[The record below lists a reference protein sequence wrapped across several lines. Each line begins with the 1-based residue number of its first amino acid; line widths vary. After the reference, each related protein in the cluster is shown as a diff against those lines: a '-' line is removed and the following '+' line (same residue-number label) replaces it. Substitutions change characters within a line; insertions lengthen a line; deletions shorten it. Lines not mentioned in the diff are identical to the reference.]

1 MTYALEVE
9 QGLSQAQVQARKAQG
24 QSNRVRFQ
32 SGRSYLQIVRQ
43 NAFTFINSVLFCI
56 SAVLIAMGRSG
67 DGLVTAGLVLF
78 NVVIGVYQQA
88 RARYKL
94 ERIVLLSRPRA
105 TVLREGVQQQ
115 IDPDEIVLGDTL
127 IAYPGDQILVDGR
140 VVSGR
145 AEIDESLLTGESER
159 LVKDT
164 GSSLYSGSFCVS
176 GELRYLAEKVGEQSL
191 IHQMTAGARAAR
203 QVKTPL
209 QQEIDFVIR
218 ILVLLVTP
226 LGILLGLSYALQK
239 APIVEGVRMA
249 AVIVALVPQ
258 GLFFMTTV
266 AYAMGML
273 RLAGKGALIQEPNA
287 IESTSHVNLLCL
299 DKTGTLTSNR
309 MQMHALYPAQAQ
321 DSSQEERLR
330 RLLGDF
336 AASVSGGSRTTAAL
350 QDVLGGRACSVVEE
364 APFSSQRRWS
374 GLTLENGG
382 GSATYVLAAPDVFQ
396 KSLSARPDLRRQIE
410 TWIHQGLRVLLF
422 AGGKAAPLWNDDH
435 SEPVLPQGLAPLG
448 LVSFR
453 EELRPEAMTTLQH
466 FTALDVALKIISG
479 DDPHT
484 VAALARQIGLVV
496 REPAVHGADLDGL
509 DEQSFATLV
518 ERSSIFGRITPQQK
532 ERLVRHFRE
541 RGRYVAMIGDGVN
554 DVLSMKQAQVSVA
567 MQSGCDAVRGVAD
580 IVLLQDSFAALPVAL
595 SEGQRIVQ
603 GMEDV
608 LRLLLTRTFYV
619 TLLVVAAQLAGAPF
633 PVTPKHNSLLALLTV
648 GIPILAIAAWA
659 RPGQPPRSLLRET
672 MHFVFPA
679 AISIAV
685 FSLSVFLFY
694 WSRSGQLEMA
704 QTALTIT
711 TVFCGLLLV
720 PFVEPPTHF
729 WEGGDRLSGDRRP
742 SLLALGLLGGLV
754 VILATPLLRNFF
766 ELTFLEWRDY
776 GGIVLLVVVW
786 AWLVRWMWRKRLFE
800 RLLSMP

>member
-43 NAFTFINSVLFCI
+43 NAFTFINSVLFFI
-56 SAVLIAMGRSG
+56 SVLLIAMGRTG

-94 ERIVLLSRPRA
+94 ERIVLLARPRA

-140 VVSGR
+140 VLSGR

-159 LVKDT
+159 VAKET

-226 LGILLGLSYALQK
+226 LGILLGLSYTLQK
-239 APIVEGVRMA
+239 APVVESVRMA

-287 IESTSHVNLLCL
+287 IESTSHVDLLCL

-309 MQMHALYPAQAQ
+309 MQMHAVYPAAAQ
-321 DSSQEERLR
+321 DGSREEWLR
-330 RLLGDF
+330 RKLGDF
-336 AASVSGGSRTTAAL
+336 SASVSGGSRTTAAL
-350 QDVLGGRACSVVEE
+350 RDALGGRVCSVVEE
-364 APFSSQRRWS
+364 APFSSRRRWS
-374 GLTLENGG
+374 GLTFERGG
-382 GSATYVLAAPDVFQ
+382 ESGTYVLAAPDVFQ
-396 KSLSARPDLRRQIE
+396 KSLAAHPDMSRQIE
-410 TWIHQGLRVLLF
+410 IWAHQGLRVLLF
-422 AGGKAAPLWNDDH
+422 AGGETASLWSDDH
-435 SEPVLPQGLAPLG
+435 SEPVLPEGLALLG

-453 EELRPEAMTTLQH
+453 EELRPEAMATLQH
-466 FTALDVALKIISG
+466 FTELGVALKIISG
-479 DDPHT
+479 DDPQT
-484 VAALARQIGLVV
+484 VAALARQIGL
-496 REPAVHGADLDGL
+496 EDNQPAVHGADLEDL
-509 DEQSFATLV
+509 DQESFGALV

-532 ERLVRHFRE
+532 ESLVRHFRE

-619 TLLVVAAQLAGAPF
+619 TLLVIATQLAGAPF

-659 RPGQPPRSLLRET
+659 RPGRPPASLLRET
-672 MHFVFPA
+672 LHFVFPA
-679 AISIAV
+679 AISISF
-685 FSLSVFLFY
+685 FSLGVFMFY
-694 WSRSGQLEMA
+694 WSRSGQLDLA
-704 QTALTIT
+704 QTALTIM
-711 TVFCGLLLV
+711 TVFCGLALV
-720 PFVEPPTHF
+720 PFVEPPTRF
-729 WEGGDRLSGDRRP
+729 WEGGDRLSGDWRP
-742 SLLALGLLGGLV
+742 SLLALVLLGV
-754 VILATPLLRNFF
+754 LAFVLAASPLRNFF
-766 ELTFLEWRDY
+766 ELTQLAWQDY
-776 GGIVLLVVVW
+776 AGIILLVIVW
-786 AWLVRWMWRKRLFE
+786 AGVVRWVWRKRLLE
-800 RLLSMP
+800 RLLAAP